1 MSRLSLPRLLSAVAL
16 AVAVLGGCA
25 HVQPPAQPVAVNI
38 VAINDLH
45 GYLQANP
52 YSVRDSTAADGV
64 RMLKAGGIATLGGML
79 TQLRKDDPQLL
90 FIGAGDLVGGSPP
103 LSAMWA
109 DEPTLEALRY
119 MDMKLSAIGNHEL
132 DNGKAEFLRQLNG
145 GCESNRPTKAC
156 QFRAHYPGSGFPYLA
171 ANLIDTDTG
180 KTLLPPYR
188 IEEVKGQKIAFVGA
202 VLRDVASVVSAKG
215 LQGLRTE
222 DEAESIN
229 RLIPELNRQGV
240 NAIVAV
246 VHQGGS
252 TPEPYDKQ
260 DCSQLRGDIVDV
272 AKRLDPAVDVLISGH
287 SHQGYLCKVGPL
299 LVTQGS
305 SYGHLMTRL
314 TLDVTPGQHR
324 VTGIHATNLLADPA
338 HYPADPQM
346 LALQREVEARSNN
359 VLLKPVGAIAASPIT
374 RRTNAAGEAPLGDLI
389 ADAQLSAGAA
399 HGAQIAFMNR
409 GGIRGDLALEPGL
422 KRLNYG
428 QVATVQPFNN
438 TLVAFDLNGRQLE
451 QLLNQQWK
459 AGGSF
464 DALQVS
470 RGFSYRW
477 DSTRPLDSRVIPGS
491 VRLNG
496 KPVQPERNYRVVLNS
511 FLADGGDRFS
521 LFKQG
526 VNRSDL
532 EVTDLDSLIDY
543 LHRMDQQGKPVG
555 SAKSAGR
562 IVKVK

>member
-1 MSRLSLPRLLSAVAL
+1 MTRHSLPRLLSAVTL
-16 AVAVLGGCA
+16 AIAALGGCT
-25 HVQPPAQPVAVNI
+25 HVQPPAPPIAVNI

-52 YSVRDSTAADGV
+52 YSFRDSTAADGM
-64 RMLKAGGIATLGGML
+64 RTLKAGGIATLGGML
-79 TQLRKDDPQLL
+79 TQLRKEDPQLL

-109 DEPTLEALRY
+109 DEPTLEALRH

-145 GCESNRPTKAC
+145 GCESIRPTKAC
-156 QFRAHYPGSGFPYLA
+156 QFRTSYPGSGFPYLA

-215 LQGLRTE
+215 MQGLSVE

-229 RLIPELNRQGV
+229 RLIPELNQQGV

-260 DCSQLRGDIVDV
+260 DCSQLSGDIVDV

-287 SHQGYLCKVGPL
+287 SHQGYLCKVGSL

-305 SYGHLMTRL
+305 AYGHLMTHL
-314 TLDVTPGQHR
+314 TLEVTPGQHR
-324 VTGIHATNLLADPA
+324 VTSIHATNLLADPA
-338 HYPADPQM
+338 QYPVDPQM
-346 LALQREVEARSNN
+346 LALQRELEARSNN

-374 RRTNAAGEAPLGDLI
+374 RRTDAAGEMPLGDLI
-389 ADAQLSAGAA
+389 ADAHLAAGAA
-399 HGAQIAFMNR
+399 HGAQIAFMNK
-409 GGIRGDLALEPGL
+409 GGIRGDLALEPGH

-438 TLVAFDLNGRQLE
+438 TLIAFDLKGRQLE

-459 AGGSF
+459 TADDF
-464 DALQVS
+464 NALQVS

-496 KPVQPERNYRVVLNS
+496 KPLLPESNYRLVVNG

-521 LFKQG
+521 LFRQG
-526 VNRSDL
+526 LNRSDL
-532 EVTDLDSLIDY
+532 GVTDLDSLIDY
-543 LHRMDQQGKPVG
+543 LHRMDQQGQPVG
-555 SAKSAGR
+555 SAQSAGR